1 MIEELISKIFCTRNC
16 AHLAHWKTDSYA
28 EHTALGEFY
37 DSVIDILDSFVEVYQ
52 GNYTK
57 IKTVKLLSDCGD
69 ILEHL
74 KSDVIWI
81 HKNYEDLCNNV
92 TPLKNILD
100 ELLGCYLRTI
110 YKLRFLK

>member
-16 AHLAHWKTDSYA
+16 AHLAHWKSDSYA

-37 DSVIDILDSFVEVYQ
+37 DSVIDIIDNFVEVYQ

-74 KSDVIWI
+74 KADVVWI
-81 HKNYEDLCNNV
+81 HKNYEDLCHSV

-100 ELLGCYLRTI
+100 ELLSCYLRTV